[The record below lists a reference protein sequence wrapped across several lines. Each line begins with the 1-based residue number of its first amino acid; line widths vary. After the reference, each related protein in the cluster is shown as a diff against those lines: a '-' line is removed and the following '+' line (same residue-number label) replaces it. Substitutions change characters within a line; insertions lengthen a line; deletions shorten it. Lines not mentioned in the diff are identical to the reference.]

1 MYAKGKERRKDEY
14 FMMSKSIN
22 KISLEYKK
30 NEETR

>member
-1 MYAKGKERRKDEY
+1 MYAKGKERKEY